1 MFKIEGL
8 DALQKQLKQAEKA
21 FAELDGDIADVRFD
35 PHDPSSIEQAI
46 QQVNDAVD
54 EKVAPY
60 TGNEMVMS
68 VAEELKENARAEIL
82 ERAAQARLNPEDDDD
97 D

>member
-1 MFKIEGL
+1 MFKIEGF
-8 DALQKQLKQAEKA
+8 DTLQKQLKQAEKA
-21 FAELDGDIADVRFD
+21 FAELDGDITDVRFD

-54 EKVAPY
+54 AKVAPY
-60 TGNEMVMS
+60 TGNDMVMS